1 MANTGW
7 FSAGSSPTTEMYCEA
22 TASRSGSTVT
32 VNCTVKS
39 RHKYSDGFM
48 GTGKV
53 VNVFAKSNLGGQGGA
68 THHSSTDSWSG
79 TAEHTTTFSFTFGD
93 TSNTSATI
101 EFWSERSGIN
111 GTAYGFSGKTVSVS
125 FSAYSIPDID
135 NTMFI
140 RFCDDRPYIEIFG
153 RAHLYVPT
161 WDLYNGQ
168 DDIQWQLL
176 NGGSW
181 ERGGKNYTYGVG
193 YVHGNADVNRIWS
206 THVYDDTRGRCY
218 GTIDW
223 FPQIKVAYN
232 ANGGSSTP
240 STQNKKIGEQLTL
253 AGAISRSHYAFKG
266 WSTSS
271 TAQVASY
278 TASQVIDYEAWNSIN
293 CGMRDHSGWGVRFPA
308 DENKGNTVTLYAVW
322 AGNTYTV
329 SYNANGGSSTPS
341 AASTSYPNSVTLAS
355 AISRNNST
363 STKNGTITI
372 SYNVNGGNSTAPS
385 ASTGTCVD
393 TTTTKYTFEKWHLNS
408 TSGTAYSAGASY
420 QPTSN
425 VTMYAGWTSSSST
438 ARTTNPSI
446 TLTSTKP
453 TKANA
458 TVSSYTVAY
467 NANGGSSTPT
477 TQTATKTRKYTFS
490 KWNSKSDGT
499 GTDYNSA
506 TAYTFS
512 ANATLY
518 AKYTSSDSGGSVTLA
533 SAISRANGSTTGY
546 SVSYNAN
553 GGSGAPSAQTS
564 GNRTIT
570 YTFNK
575 WAAGSAS
582 GTTYSAGGS
591 FTPSANT
598 TMYAT
603 WNSSTSANSAWTCS
617 STKPT
622 RSGYTFLGWSTS
634 STATTATYTAGTAYT
649 ITSGL
654 TLYAVWKLNAPS
666 GVTHTMARQR
676 DKIAVSCSYTGVS
689 ITNITFYYRANST
702 GTYSSLNLGTATS
715 GTITG
720 LTPNTNYQIYA
731 TVTNASGSASST
743 AAVATT
749 GAYFAENPT
758 IATSSLAPFSVTA
771 TVAATA
777 ETNAANTN
785 YKVYYTKKI
794 SKALNNMAV
803 MVFDGSLWGRV
814 FYHNCKEGSDLFTSL
829 AQAKSV
835 NTATKF
841 SALGLLD
848 NYKKSDG
855 TFEFLLRYPHK
866 GSTGYNR
873 WTQTSNP
880 CNEFITPTSAGTG
893 TATGYKAISI
903 SWNGNYW
910 GGLARQNS
918 DANTLT
924 NCYLSGS
931 VGHSN
936 WFYAI
941 GAATIH
947 GDGMPAYD
955 GSTWGA
961 VELWVRLE
969 DATVTTVDLGT
980 STSKSITGLAEET
993 EYSMWMSVTNA
1004 GGTNYSTATTFT
1016 TPADQARI
1024 RIKTSDAWKQ
1034 GKTYFKKDGAWK
1046 KVKKIYIKVNGQWVI
1061 GQNN

>member
-22 TASRSGSTVT
+22 TASRSGGTVT

-39 RHKYSDGFM
+39 RHKYSDGFL
-48 GTGKV
+48 GTGNV
-53 VNVFAKSNLGGQGGA
+53 VTVYASTNLGGSGSV
-68 THHSSTDSWSG
+68 THHKTTDSWSG
-79 TAEHTTTFSFTFGD
+79 TAEHTSTFSFTFSD
-93 TSNTSATI
+93 TSNTSATVT
-101 EFWSERSGIN
+101 FRSETNTSSS
-111 GTAYGFSGKTVSVS
+111 YKFSGKTVTVTFSS
-125 FSAYSIPDID
+125 FAITDSDVFIGFNSSAYL
-135 NTMFI
+135 
-140 RFCDDRPYIEIFG
+140 EIMAKNAFSM
-153 RAHLYVPT
+153 PT
-161 WDLYNGQ
+161 WSETGGQ
-168 DDIQWQLL
+168 DDIQWYGLGAGSWTRGDIAYTYAHGGYHQNASLDDEWNTHVYIGTTGYGSFRYFPRL
-176 NGGSW
+176 YVAYNANGGSSTPSTQTKYIGS
-181 ERGGKNYTYGVG
+181 RLTLASAISRTHYSFKG
-193 YVHGNADVNRIWS
+193 WS
-206 THVYDDTRGRCY
+206 TSSTATSASYNAGQV
-218 GTIDW
+218 IDYEAW
-223 FPQIKVAYN
+223 NSIAPAYAGNSGWNTLTPTHSGNTVTLYAVWGGNNYSVAYN

-240 STQNKKIGEQLTL
+240 STQN
-253 AGAISRSHYAFKG
+253 
-266 WSTSS
+266 
-271 TAQVASY
+271 
-278 TASQVIDYEAWNSIN
+278 
-293 CGMRDHSGWGVRFPA
+293 
-308 DENKGNTVTLYAVW
+308 AV
-322 AGNTYTV
+322 
-329 SYNANGGSSTPS
+329 
-341 AASTSYPNSVTLAS
+341 YPNSVTLAS
-355 AISRNNST
+355 AIKRNNGTST
-363 STKNGTITI
+363 SNGTITI
-372 SYNVNGGNSTAPS
+372 SYNVNGGNSTAPT
-385 ASTGTCVD
+385 ASTGTYTN
-393 TTTTKYTFEKWHLNS
+393 TTTTTYTFEKWHLNS
-408 TSGTAYSAGASY
+408 TTGTAYSAGASY

-490 KWNSKSDGT
+490 KWNSNSAGT

-518 AKYTSSDSGGSVTLA
+518 AKYTSADSGGSVTLA

-622 RSGYTFLGWSTS
+622 RNGYTFLGWSTS

-758 IATSSLAPFSVTA
+758 IATSNLAPFSVTA

-803 MVFDGSLWGRV
+803 MVFDGSLWGRI

-880 CNEFITPTSAGTG
+880 CNEFITITSAGTG
-893 TATGYKAISI
+893 TATGYKAVSI
-903 SWNGNYW
+903 SWTGNYW

-918 DANTLT
+918 DATAYSP
-924 NCYLSGS
+924 CYLSGS
-931 VGHSN
+931 VGHGN

-980 STSKSITGLAEET
+980 STSKSITGLVEET

-1024 RIKTSDAWKQ
+1024 RIKTGGAWKQ

>member
-39 RHKYSDGFM
+39 RHKYKDGFL
-48 GTGKV
+48 GTGNV
-53 VNVFAKSNLGGQGGA
+53 VTVYASTNLGGSGSV
-68 THHSSTDSWSG
+68 THHKTTDSWSG
-79 TAEHTTTFSFTFGD
+79 TDEHTSTFSFTFSD
-93 TSNTSATI
+93 SSNTSATVT
-101 EFWSERSGIN
+101 FRSETNTSSS
-111 GTAYGFSGKTVSVS
+111 YKFSGKTVTVTFAS
-125 FSAYSIPDID
+125 FAVTDSDVFIGFSSSAYL
-135 NTMFI
+135 
-140 RFCDDRPYIEIFG
+140 EIMAKNAFSM
-153 RAHLYVPT
+153 PT
-161 WDLYNGQ
+161 WSETGGQ
-168 DDIQWQLL
+168 DDIQWYGLGAGSWTRGDIAYTYAHGGYHQNASLDDEWNTHVYIGTTGYGSFRYFPRL
-176 NGGSW
+176 YVKYNANGGSSTPSTQTKYIGS
-181 ERGGKNYTYGVG
+181 RLTLASAISRTHYSFKG
-193 YVHGNADVNRIWS
+193 WS
-206 THVYDDTRGRCY
+206 TSSTATSASYNAGQV
-218 GTIDW
+218 IDYEAW
-223 FPQIKVAYN
+223 NSIAPAYAGNSGWNTLTPTHSGNTVTLYAVWGGNNYSVAYN

-240 STQNKKIGEQLTL
+240 STQN
-253 AGAISRSHYAFKG
+253 
-266 WSTSS
+266 
-271 TAQVASY
+271 
-278 TASQVIDYEAWNSIN
+278 
-293 CGMRDHSGWGVRFPA
+293 
-308 DENKGNTVTLYAVW
+308 AV
-322 AGNTYTV
+322 
-329 SYNANGGSSTPS
+329 
-341 AASTSYPNSVTLAS
+341 YPNSVTLAS
-355 AISRNNST
+355 AIKRNNGTST
-363 STKNGTITI
+363 SNGTITI
-372 SYNVNGGNSTAPS
+372 SYNVNGGNSTAPT
-385 ASTGTCVD
+385 ASTGTYTN
-393 TTTTKYTFEKWHLNS
+393 TTTTTYTFEKWHLNS
-408 TSGTAYSAGASY
+408 TSGTAYAAGASY
-420 QPTSN
+420 QPTAN

-438 ARTTNPSI
+438 ARTKNPSI

-490 KWNSKSDGT
+490 KWNSNSAGT

-518 AKYTSSDSGGSVTLA
+518 AKYTSADSGGSVTLA

-666 GVTHTMARQR
+666 GVTHTMARKR

-702 GTYSSLNLGTATS
+702 GTYKSLNLGTATS

-758 IATSSLAPFSVTA
+758 IATSNLAPFSVTA

-814 FYHNCKEGSDLFTSL
+814 FYHNCKEGSDLFTSV

-855 TFEFLLRYPHK
+855 TFEFLLKYPHK

-893 TATGYKAISI
+893 TATGYKAVSI
-903 SWNGNYW
+903 SWTGNYW

-931 VGHSN
+931 VGHGN

-941 GAATIH
+941 GAAAIH

-1024 RIKTSDAWKQ
+1024 RIKTGGAWKQ

>member
-39 RHKYSDGFM
+39 RHKYSDGFL
-48 GTGKV
+48 GTGNV
-53 VNVFAKSNLGGQGGA
+53 VTVYASTNLGGNGSV
-68 THHSSTDSWSG
+68 THHKSTDSWSG
-79 TAEHTTTFSFTFGD
+79 TAEHTSTFSFTFSD
-93 TSNTSATI
+93 SSNTSATVT
-101 EFWSERSGIN
+101 FRSETNTSSS
-111 GTAYGFSGKTVSVS
+111 YKFSGKTVTVTFAS
-125 FSAYSIPDID
+125 FAVTDSDVFIGFNSSAYL
-135 NTMFI
+135 
-140 RFCDDRPYIEIFG
+140 EIMAKNAFSM
-153 RAHLYVPT
+153 PT
-161 WDLYNGQ
+161 WSETGGQ
-168 DDIQWQLL
+168 DDIQWYGLGAGSWTRGDIAYTYAHGGYHQNASLDDEWNTHVYIGTTGYGSFRYFPRL
-176 NGGSW
+176 YVKYNANGGSSTPSTQTKYIGS
-181 ERGGKNYTYGVG
+181 RLTLASAISRTHYSFKG
-193 YVHGNADVNRIWS
+193 WS
-206 THVYDDTRGRCY
+206 TSSTATSASYNAGQV
-218 GTIDW
+218 IDYEAW
-223 FPQIKVAYN
+223 NSIAPAYAGNSGWNTLTPTHSGNTVTLYAVWGGNNYSVAYN

-240 STQNKKIGEQLTL
+240 STQN
-253 AGAISRSHYAFKG
+253 
-266 WSTSS
+266 
-271 TAQVASY
+271 
-278 TASQVIDYEAWNSIN
+278 
-293 CGMRDHSGWGVRFPA
+293 
-308 DENKGNTVTLYAVW
+308 AV
-322 AGNTYTV
+322 
-329 SYNANGGSSTPS
+329 
-341 AASTSYPNSVTLAS
+341 YPNSVTLAS
-355 AISRNNST
+355 AIKRNNGTST
-363 STKNGTITI
+363 SNGTITI
-372 SYNVNGGNSTAPS
+372 SYNVNGGNSTAPT
-385 ASTGTCVD
+385 ASTGTYTN
-393 TTTTKYTFEKWHLNS
+393 TTTTTYTFEKWHLNS
-408 TSGTAYSAGASY
+408 TSGTAYAAGASY
-420 QPTSN
+420 QPTAN

-438 ARTTNPSI
+438 ARTKNPSI

-490 KWNSKSDGT
+490 KWNSNSAGT

-880 CNEFITPTSAGTG
+880 CNEFITTTSAGTG
-893 TATGYKAISI
+893 TATGYKAVSI
-903 SWNGNYW
+903 SWTGNYW

-918 DANTLT
+918 DATAYSP
-924 NCYLSGS
+924 CYLSGS
-931 VGHSN
+931 VGHGN

-941 GAATIH
+941 GAAIIH

-1024 RIKTSDAWKQ
+1024 RIKTGGAWKQ